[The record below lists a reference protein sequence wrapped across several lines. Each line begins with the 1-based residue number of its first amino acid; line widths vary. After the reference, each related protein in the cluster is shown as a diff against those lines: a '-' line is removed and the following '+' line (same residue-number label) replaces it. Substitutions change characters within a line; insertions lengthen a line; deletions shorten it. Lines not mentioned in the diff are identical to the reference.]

1 MRLDTIINETVL
13 DMLNRNGVLYI
24 MMVIKKLFNRG
35 VMTVDSLH
43 SNNIVKETDN
53 KTSIFSES
61 NEEKE
66 KSFRLMYSQELMTKK
81 QQVYGTYRGFN
92 ELEDERKKVRQQIMR
107 TPGRRGEIIKDEEIN
122 KEISRRYNENQME

>member
-1 MRLDTIINETVL
+1 MRLDTINNDIMP

-24 MMVIKKLFNRG
+24 VMVIEKLFNRG

-43 SNNIVKETDN
+43 SNNIVQETDI

-61 NEEKE
+61 DEEKE
-66 KSFRLMYSQELMTKK
+66 KSFRLMYSQELMSKK

-92 ELEDERKKVRQQIMR
+92 ELEDERKKVRHQMMR

-122 KEISRRYNENQME
+122 KEISRRYNETQME